1 MNLSKTGTKTWV
13 FLFRGEW
20 DFFYSN
26 LGVGPCCILVFLK
39 NLLKRDRRVAS
50 STSSRIDFVNRIE
63 IFKPY
68 VLIHE
73 FQI

>member
-1 MNLSKTGTKTWV
+1 M
-13 FLFRGEW
+13 
-20 DFFYSN
+20 
-26 LGVGPCCILVFLK
+26 GVGPCCILVFLK

>member
-1 MNLSKTGTKTWV
+1 MSGT
-13 FLFRGEW
+13 
-20 DFFYSN
+20 FFIQIWAC
-26 LGVGPCCILVFLK
+26 PCCILVFLK